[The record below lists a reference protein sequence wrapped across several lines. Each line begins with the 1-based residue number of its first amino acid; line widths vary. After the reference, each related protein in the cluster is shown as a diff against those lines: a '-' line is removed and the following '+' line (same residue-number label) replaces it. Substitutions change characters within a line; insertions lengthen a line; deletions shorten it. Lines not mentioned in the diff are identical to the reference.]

1 MNTAWFEDFLA
12 LAATGN
18 FSRAAEER
26 HVTQPAFGRRIRAL
40 EEWLGVSLFDRSSQP
55 VQLTTAGHWFEK
67 VARSTLKQ
75 IARLPGEAQ
84 EVAESHAATLKLAAT
99 HALSFTFVPA
109 WLRSLEA
116 ELSVGPIQLISDV
129 LPRCKALLDKRE
141 VHFAIS
147 HARPDA
153 SDASAHTQPPSLKI
167 GKDTL
172 IPVSGLDAQGQAMH
186 TVVPGSLGTTAFLAY
201 STDSGLGQILQTALP
216 QDFPHLKLNTVF
228 TAHLASVLRTMA
240 LAGRGVAWLPS
251 SLITEDLEQGRLK
264 RAGSMAC
271 DIALDI
277 RLMRQPERMGIA
289 AESFW
294 ATLQSVQQSKTAQS
308 AVRA

>member
-40 EEWLGVSLFDRSSQP
+40 EEWLGVGLFDRSSQP

-67 VARSTLKQ
+67 VARSTLDQ
-75 IARLPGEAQ
+75 IARLPGEAKEAAQ
-84 EVAESHAATLKLAAT
+84 AHAATLKLAAT
-99 HALSFTFVPA
+99 HALSFTFVPT

-129 LPRCKALLDKRE
+129 LPRCKALLNKRE
-141 VHFAIS
+141 VHFSIS
-147 HARPDA
+147 HARPDL
-153 SDASAHTQPPSLKI
+153 SDVSADTLPPCLKI
-167 GKDTL
+167 GTDTL
-172 IPVSGLDAQGQAMH
+172 IPVSGLDAQGQALH
-186 TVVPGSLGTTAFLAY
+186 TVVSGSLSATSFLAY
-201 STDSGLGQILQTALP
+201 SADSGLGQILQNALP

-240 LAGRGVAWLPS
+240 LAGKGVAWLPS
-251 SLITEDLEQGRLK
+251 SLITEDLEHGRLA
-264 RAGSMAC
+264 RAGSTGC

-277 RLMRQPERMGIA
+277 MLTRQPEQMGLA

-294 ATLQSVQQSKTAQS
+294 ATLQSVQQSKTAQG

>member
-26 HVTQPAFGRRIRAL
+26 HITQPAFGRRIRAL

-55 VQLTTAGHWFEK
+55 VQLTTAGHWFET
-67 VARSTLKQ
+67 VARTTLEQ

-129 LPRCKALLDKRE
+129 LPRCKTLLDKRE

-147 HARPDA
+147 HTRPDA
-153 SDASAHTQPPSLKI
+153 PDAPAHTQTPGLKI
-167 GKDTL
+167 GKDSL
-172 IPVSGLDAQGQAMH
+172 IPVSGPGTQGQALH
-186 TVVPGSLGTTAFLAY
+186 TLVPSSVSATPFLAY
-201 STDSGLGQILQTALP
+201 SSDSGLGQILQTALP
-216 QDFPHLKLNTVF
+216 QDFPLLKLNTVF

-251 SLITEDLEQGRLK
+251 SLITEDLEQGRLI
-264 RAGSMAC
+264 RAGSLAY

-289 AESFW
+289 AENFW